1 MANTIFET
9 FQLAENSLLG
19 LLLVRLLYYYF
30 KGHYFTR
37 SHLVVVIYF
46 GIWAVNSFLYE
57 IGLTDIFYL
66 VHSFT
71 PPILSATI
79 IYKNHKHFVLIAI
92 VAVIYGLFGYLFQLN
107 IPILFMYYFTI
118 GLLLKTGYLLSKER
132 SHMLTISVVYIV
144 LAIDLFATMLI
155 LSMKLTDY
163 NWNASEL
170 IKYVHLTRVSIF
182 LTTLTV
188 MHVKLRRFV
197 LA

>member
-1 MANTIFET
+1 
-9 FQLAENSLLG
+9 
-19 LLLVRLLYYYF
+19 
-30 KGHYFTR
+30 
-37 SHLVVVIYF
+37 
-46 GIWAVNSFLYE
+46 
-57 IGLTDIFYL
+57 
-66 VHSFT
+66 
-71 PPILSATI
+71 
-79 IYKNHKHFVLIAI
+79 
-92 VAVIYGLFGYLFQLN
+92 
-107 IPILFMYYFTI
+107 
-118 GLLLKTGYLLSKER
+118 
-132 SHMLTISVVYIV
+132 MLTISVVYIV